1 MTSHG
6 KNMDRAIAMEG
17 YKDGFT
23 LLELL
28 ILLAVGLI
36 VTAIAL
42 PIMSNVVANQKL
54 RASMTSI
61 SGLLQNTRMVAVHDN
76 KTKTAC
82 HCKGASCPASAEPH
96 GLVYF
101 AKDGTTC
108 TTTTVP
114 LRNDPQV
121 ELEAPI
127 TPMTAPSGPG
137 APPTINNSDLGLL
150 SNPLTT
156 DPSFNSRGLPCLYVN
171 PGTCSPNN
179 GFIQYFRD
187 DRIGS
192 GAWAA
197 ISITPAGRFKRW
209 FWNGTV
215 WTE

>member
-1 MTSHG
+1 
-6 KNMDRAIAMEG
+6 MDRAIAMEG

-108 TTTTVP
+108 TITTV
-114 LRNDPQV
+114 LVRTDPQV

-156 DPSFNSRGLPCLYVN
+156 DPSFNSRGLPCLYEN
-171 PGTCSPNN
+171 PGTCTNN

>member
-1 MTSHG
+1 
-6 KNMDRAIAMEG
+6 MDRAIAMEG

-171 PGTCSPNN
+171 PGTCATNN

>member
-1 MTSHG
+1 
-6 KNMDRAIAMEG
+6 MDRATAMEG

-28 ILLAVGLI
+28 IVFSVGLI

-61 SGLLQNTRMVAVHDN
+61 SGLLQNTRMVAVHEN

-82 HCKGASCPASAEPH
+82 HCKGADCPTSAVLH
-96 GLVYF
+96 ALVYF

-114 LRNDPQV
+114 ATADPQV

-127 TPMTAPSGPG
+127 TPLTAPVGAG

-150 SNPLTT
+150 SDPLTT

-171 PGTCSPNN
+171 PGTCTTNN

-187 DRIGS
+187 DRIGGS

-209 FWNGTV
+209 FWTGSK